1 MSTHETRPDSPVET
15 TEDSQDPCQHWRE
28 NQRFRSQLQM
38 RTSALSPIG
47 EESRKAPRNSH
58 GDGMFLRPHERVPE
72 VLVVTQEE
80 RAVSCC
86 DSRKTR
92 IFSPQC
98 EMRPFSTA
106 ASREKS
112 DLPSWAS
119 KGSLTRLRELKKF
132 PDIPVST

>member
-1 MSTHETRPDSPVET
+1 MALHETRPDSPVET

-47 EESRKAPRNSH
+47 EESREAPGNSH
-58 GDGMFLRPHERVPE
+58 GDWNFLRQHERVPD
-72 VLVVTQEE
+72 VLFVIQEE
-80 RAVSCC
+80 PQVCC
-86 DSRKTR
+86 HNSRKTKR
-92 IFSPQC
+92 FSPQC